1 MGPCH
6 IQSPDGI
13 NNRLQTTGHS
23 VGASQSAEPKEPD
36 KKEHI
41 PFTWISKQAN
51 LTCDSGSQ
59 GCGYQVAGCRGEV
72 CDWRGVG
79 LDAWGLDGGG
89 SPCRYLHGDVHFG
102 ATLICVVRG
111 GQGYLVSG

>member
-6 IQSPDGI
+6 IQSPEGI

-23 VGASQSAEPKEPD
+23 VGASQGAEPKEPD

-51 LTCDSGSQ
+51 PTRDSGSQ
-59 GCGYQVAGCRGEV
+59 GCGYQVGGCRGEGR
-72 CDWRGVG
+72 DWRGVG
-79 LDAWGLDGGG
+79 LMPGGLMVVD
-89 SPCRYLHGDVHFG
+89 LHADISTEIC
-102 ATLICVVRG
+102 TLG
-111 GQGYLVSG
+111 LH